1 MIGGCQNRF
10 IVNLSKLVFP
20 RQNIGCGGMD
30 NHFFA
35 CQISDSHIKAVIG
48 FHLVIHQ
55 ARQCRVVVGASAA
68 ESVRQTDNGVQ
79 ARQGV
84 LQHSRRIMA
93 RGILGS
99 GQFRVFLIFTF
110 GYIIGIRQLI
120 FQIPEQ
126 GTVTK
131 NKSMPLLWPYPL
143 EVRTAVPVSAAV
155 SSNASR
161 A

>member
-1 MIGGCQNRF
+1 MPEPLYCQSFQTRF
-10 IVNLSKLVFP
+10 SAPEYWLRRHGQSL
-20 RQNIGCGGMD
+20 
-30 NHFFA
+30 FA

-48 FHLVIHQ
+48 FYLVIHQ

-79 ARQGV
+79 TRQGV
-84 LQHSRRIMA
+84 LQHSCRIMA

-143 EVRTAVPVSAAV
+143 EVRTAAPVSAAV